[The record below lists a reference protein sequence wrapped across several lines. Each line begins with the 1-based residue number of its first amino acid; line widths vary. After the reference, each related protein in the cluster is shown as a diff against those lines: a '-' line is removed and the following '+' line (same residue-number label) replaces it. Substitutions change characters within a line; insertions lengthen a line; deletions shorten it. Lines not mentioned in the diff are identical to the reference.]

1 MEQLTIKI
9 NNNSARILKLA
20 AKRNAK
26 QLDDYVREILE
37 WFALRETDSLF
48 RWKPMKGSG
57 KGVKNAS
64 QNHNKSL
71 YGKKG

>member
-1 MEQLTIKI
+1 MEQFKIKI

-26 QLDDYVREILE
+26 QFDDYVRELLE
-37 WFALRETDSLF
+37 WFALRETDPLF
-48 RWKPMKGSG
+48 QWKPKKGSG
-57 KGVKNAS
+57 KGVRNSAS
-64 QNHNKSL
+64 NHNKLL